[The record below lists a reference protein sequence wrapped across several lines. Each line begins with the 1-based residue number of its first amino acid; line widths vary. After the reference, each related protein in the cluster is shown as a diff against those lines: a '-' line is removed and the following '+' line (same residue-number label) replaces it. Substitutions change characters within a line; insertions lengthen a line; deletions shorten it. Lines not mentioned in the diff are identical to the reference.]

1 MLSEEGVDEQ
11 VEDGDEDLRQGKQQG
26 LLVSDRSEK
35 TMAELVVSSA
45 KRTMSE
51 MGLMLLMISLG
62 TWFSSM
68 TAACEVKL
76 PVIWL

>member
-11 VEDGDEDLRQGKQQG
+11 VEDGDEDLRQENNVNFYQQ
-26 LLVSDRSEK
+26 RIRWRCSER
-35 TMAELVVSSA
+35 VVPNA
-45 KRTMSE
+45 RRTMSE

-62 TWFSSM
+62 TWLSSM
-68 TAACEVKL
+68 TAACEVKF

>member
-1 MLSEEGVDEQ
+1 VPSEEGVDEQ
-11 VEDGDEDLRQGKQQG
+11 VEDGDEDLYQEKMGDFGQLPVQGRA
-26 LLVSDRSEK
+26 DER
-35 TMAELVVSSA
+35 VVPNA

-51 MGLMLLMISLG
+51 IGLMLLMISLG